1 MVTEKEILQGSGRRI
16 LSSEKI
22 ESRLEGLNEEWDR
35 KEARKEL

>member
-1 MVTEKEILQGSGRRI
+1 MEKEILQGRGRI

-35 KEARKEL
+35 REARKEL